1 MTQHTEWHHLAEPAS
16 KEMDSAQLLQ
26 LVDELNR
33 ALKQNEQTTK
43 HLDNESL

>member
-26 LVDELNR
+26 LVDEPSLKAER
-33 ALKQNEQTTK
+33 ADYEAPRQ
-43 HLDNESL
+43 